1 MSQGPSPPSRA
12 GFLGLGTMGGPMA
25 GRLLSSGTPLV
36 VHNRDRAKAEPLLA
50 AGAEWADSPRAV
62 GRAASGGLVFVMVT
76 DIRAV
81 RAVLFGP
88 KGAAAGAAP
97 GTLIVNLSTIA
108 PEESRGV
115 AERLGRRGIHYLEA
129 PVAGSLDAAK
139 RGELIIFAG
148 GEAADLARARPS
160 LERLGRSVE
169 HLGPVGAGAS
179 MKLVN
184 NLVMVATLAADAE
197 AIVLAEAFGLDPT
210 RAVDLLLA
218 GGGASKALENKRDAF
233 LRRDYAVRFKLSLAD
248 KDLRLVGRAAR
259 EVGARTPIA
268 REAKRLADEAM
279 RAGFADQDLSAML
292 EAARGRR
299 RGTPPSGRGPPA
311 PGAEPPPTSEGTPAP
326 R

>member
-1 MSQGPSPPSRA
+1 
-12 GFLGLGTMGGPMA
+12 MA
-25 GRLLSSGTPLV
+25 GRLLSGGIPLV
-36 VHNRDRAKAEPLLA
+36 VYNRDRAKAEPFLA
-50 AGAEWADSPRAV
+50 AGAEWADSPKAV

-76 DIRAV
+76 DVRAV

-88 KGAAAGAAP
+88 KGAAAGAGP

-108 PEESRGV
+108 PEESRAV

-148 GEAADLARARPS
+148 GEAADLVKARPC
-160 LERLGRSVE
+160 LERFARSVE

-197 AIVLAEAFGLDPT
+197 AIVLAEAFGLNPT
-210 RAVDLLLA
+210 RVVDLLLA

-233 LRRDYAVRFKLSLAD
+233 LRRDYAVKFKLALAD

-259 EVGARTPIA
+259 GVGARTPIA

-279 RAGFADQDLSAML
+279 RAGFADRDLSAML

-299 RGTPPSGRGPPA
+299 RGDRPPGEGPLAPA
-311 PGAEPPPTSEGTPAP
+311 AEPPPTSNGASAP